1 MAGRALGKLP
11 SQLLVQIALF
21 DAQTRDAD
29 LDAVEVGAC
38 AWGLVALVFMRRG
51 GVRGWMVMYLGT
63 RGRGARS
70 LRWLDSVLGLG

>member
-38 AWGLVALVFMRRG
+38 ACGLVALVFLERKDEYVPGNTVTRR
-51 GVRGWMVMYLGT
+51 
-63 RGRGARS
+63 S
-70 LRWLDSVLGLG
+70 